1 MDLIDVQPK
10 EFMFM
15 YGVTLTDLKSFKI
28 ILDNMQF
35 NYDGSN
41 PEHVKAKKYLE
52 IKLYPAIKQGFK
64 AVEDFENGD

>member
-15 YGVTLTDLKSFKI
+15 YGVTLTDLKKFRL

-35 NYDGSN
+35 NYDGN
-41 PEHVKAKKYLE
+41 NKDHVAAKKYLE
-52 IKLYPAIKQGFK
+52 EKLYPSIKEGLK
-64 AVEDFENGD
+64 SVEDYNGS

>member
-15 YGVTLTDLKSFKI
+15 YGITLTDLKSLVL

-35 NYDGSN
+35 NYDGN
-41 PEHVKAKKYLE
+41 KPEHIKAKKYLE
-52 IKLYPAIKQGFK
+52 DKLYPSVQEGLK
-64 AVEDFENGD
+64 AVEDYNGS

>member
-15 YGVTLTDLKSFKI
+15 YGITLTDLKSFSL
-28 ILDNMQF
+28 ILDNIQF
-35 NYDGSN
+35 NYDGKN

-52 IKLYPAIKQGFK
+52 KKLYPSIQEGLK
-64 AVEDFENGD
+64 AVEDYNVS